1 MNSSRPAAAPTAFT
15 LDEAG
20 EPWQRTVTVNGRAQ
34 PITTQLF
41 WAGHSGLCGLPSAV
55 APIGPGTSGLPVG
68 VQIVAGRYRDLTAL
82 RFASLLEDAGHAFRP
97 PPRPSVLPADHN
109 N

>member
-1 MNSSRPAAAPTAFT
+1 MLTRPAVLTVMQRAVLAGAP
-15 LDEAG
+15 LLNKEK
-20 EPWQRTVTVNGRAQ
+20 
-34 PITTQLF
+34 L
-41 WAGHSGLCGLPSAV
+41 V

-82 RFASLLEDAGHAFRP
+82 RFASLLEDAGYAFRP